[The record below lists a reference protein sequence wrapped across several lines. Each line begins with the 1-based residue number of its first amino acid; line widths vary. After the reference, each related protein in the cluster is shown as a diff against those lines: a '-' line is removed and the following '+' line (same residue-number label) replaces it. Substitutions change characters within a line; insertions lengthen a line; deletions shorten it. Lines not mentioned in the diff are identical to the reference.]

1 MFICGDHRD
10 STPTKLKCESDAF
23 SYNHY
28 TFKADLIPLSFMVA
42 DVKHTLILCT
52 ELFRSLWTWL
62 GITHLQL
69 TPSFLSLFLFKI
81 YLFLN

>member
-52 ELFRSLWTWL
+52 
-62 GITHLQL
+62 
-69 TPSFLSLFLFKI
+69 
-81 YLFLN
+81 